1 MHLRQRFLF
10 GNIVLA
16 SFPIAPCPAFPPSFA
31 PSMSGRSDNKSLLR
45 FFRFQEAGLLVV
57 ICILGLILTVFGGS
71 VKVPVFEIGP
81 DGERQRVFDTAPDG
95 ERTPRFEEK
104 NKFLNAQNFAQLAK
118 DTSFIA
124 IMAVGATFIIIAG
137 GIDLSVGAI
146 YALASVTTALV
157 LRSYG
162 PDGPHAATSPWVS
175 VPLGIATC
183 LGVATVCGLLNGGMI
198 TLLRVHPFIITLGT
212 MSIYRGIAFVL
223 TDGQSIGGFPE
234 AFRSLVQWQTKGG
247 LSLAPMTVMF
257 IVALAGGLYL
267 SRMAAGRRIYA
278 IGGNE
283 LASRYSGI
291 RVERVKLWVF
301 VFAGL
306 TAGISALLSI
316 GYYGGATSGDGQGY
330 ELKVI
335 TAAVVGGA
343 SLSGGKGT
351 ALGALLGA
359 LIIQMIDSGII
370 ILGINQNHSQII
382 IGGVLILAV
391 VLDKL
396 NAWLARKRL
405 VSAQAK

>member
-1 MHLRQRFLF
+1 MQ
-10 GNIVLA
+10 
-16 SFPIAPCPAFPPSFA
+16 SDAPAKKP
-31 PSMSGRSDNKSLLR
+31 LLQL
-45 FFRFQEAGLLVV
+45 FRFQEAGLLVV
-57 ICILGLILTVFGGS
+57 IFVLGLILTVFGGT
-71 VKVPVFEIGP
+71 VKVPMFTVGP

-104 NKFLNAQNFAQLAK
+104 NKFLNAQNLAQLAK

-175 VPLGIATC
+175 VPLGIITC
-183 LGVATVCGLLNGGMI
+183 LGVATFCGLLNGSMT
-198 TLLRVHPFIITLGT
+198 TLLRMHPFIITLGT
-212 MSIYRGIAFVL
+212 MSIYRGIAFVM

-234 AFRSLVQWQTKGG
+234 AFRNLVQWGTSDG
-247 LSLAPMTVMF
+247 LSLAPMLVMVAVTV
-257 IVALAGGLYL
+257 AGAIYL

-283 LASRYSGI
+283 LASRFSGI
-291 RVERVKLWVF
+291 RVERVKIWVF
-301 VFAGL
+301 LFAGF

-343 SLSGGKGT
+343 SLSGGKGS

-370 ILGINQNHSQII
+370 ILGIKQNYSQII
-382 IGGVLILAV
+382 IGAVLILAV
-391 VLDKL
+391 MLDQF

-405 VSAQAK
+405 VASSGKHA